1 MTEKFQFFRCLP
13 VLVFV
18 MLGGC
23 VTLGPDYQEPDVSW
37 LQDWQTD
44 LYGQV
49 ASQSETADADLTFWW
64 QVFDDPVLSALVA
77 EARKSSPTM
86 QLAGI
91 AVLESRAAAGIANAT
106 RYPQVQQVTGN
117 AASVTTGE
125 TGSGESDSFGDYG
138 LGFGIG
144 WELDFWGRFRR
155 SIESADAAFFASIA
169 NQQNVQ
175 VLLASQVA
183 SLYYGYLST
192 KFRIEI
198 AEENARIQKRS
209 FEITEALYNSGQDS
223 ELDLQQAKT
232 QYLATLSSIPSL
244 EISLVTTKNGLAALL
259 GRQPGDVPELD
270 NVPDNLPLVEPQI
283 LADIPANLL
292 VRRPDIR
299 AGAWAVAAQSAQIG
313 VAKADYYPAIDLVGS
328 LGLSGNTIS
337 SDSTSL
343 VVGSAFTWN
352 VFDYGLIGNN
362 VRLQDARLQQ
372 AIVSYQNSVLQAA
385 SEIDDAAINVV
396 KTHERKEILSQ
407 TVVSATRSL
416 ELARTRYQEGYADF
430 QRVLDAQ
437 RTLFSQA
444 EKELVNRADHVTAI
458 VSLYK
463 ALGGGWLEMPVE
475 ELINEEIR
483 EQMRSRTKWGD
494 LLDAPLPTDVERP
507 VEKTE

>member
-1 MTEKFQFFRCLP
+1 MTEVFSRFLLAALFGCLS
-13 VLVFV
+13 
-18 MLGGC
+18 GC
-23 VTLGPDYQEPDVSW
+23 VTLGPDFEEPDVGW

-49 ASQSETADADLTFWW
+49 APESERLETDLSFWW
-64 QVFDDPVLSALVA
+64 QVFDDPVLTDLVA
-77 EARKSSPTM
+77 EARRTSPTM
-86 QLAGI
+86 QLAGL
-91 AVLESRAAAGIANAT
+91 AVLQSRAAAGIASAT

-117 AASVTTGE
+117 AASVTAGE
-125 TGSGESDSFGDYG
+125 TGSSDHESFGDYG
-138 LGFGIG
+138 VSFGIG
-144 WELDFWGRFRR
+144 WEMDFWGKFRR

-175 VLLASQVA
+175 ALLAAQVA
-183 SLYYGYLST
+183 NLYYGYLST
-192 KFRIEI
+192 KLRIEI
-198 AEENARIQKRS
+198 ARQNAEIQKRS
-209 FEITEALYNSGQDS
+209 YAITEQLYNSGQES

-232 QYLATLSSIPSL
+232 QYLATLSSIPTL
-244 EISLVTTKNGLAALL
+244 EIALVTTKNGLAALL
-259 GRQPGDVPELD
+259 GRPPGEVPELD
-270 NVPDNLPLVEPQI
+270 NVPQDLPLVEPQV
-283 LADIPANLL
+283 LTDIPANLL

-313 VAKADYYPAIDLVGS
+313 VARADYFPAINLVGS
-328 LGLSGNTIS
+328 LGLSGDTLS

-343 VVGSAFTWN
+343 VAGSAFTWN

-385 SEIDDAAINVV
+385 AEIDDAAINVI

-407 TVVSATRSL
+407 TVAAANRSL
-416 ELARTRYQEGYADF
+416 EIARTRYREGYADF

-444 EKELVNRADHVTAI
+444 EKELENRASHVSAI

-463 ALGGGWLEMPVE
+463 ALGGGWLHMSVDEMVPENV
-475 ELINEEIR
+475 R
-483 EQMRSRTKWGD
+483 EQMRSRTNWGD
-494 LLDAPLPTDVERP
+494 LLDAPLPTGMERP
-507 VEKTE
+507 IEKTD

>member
-1 MTEKFQFFRCLP
+1 
-13 VLVFV
+13 
-18 MLGGC
+18 
-23 VTLGPDYQEPDVSW
+23 
-37 LQDWQTD
+37 
-44 LYGQV
+44 
-49 ASQSETADADLTFWW
+49 
-64 QVFDDPVLSALVA
+64 
-77 EARKSSPTM
+77 M

-270 NVPDNLPLVEPQI
+270 NVPDNLPVVEPQI

-313 VAKADYYPAIDLVGS
+313 VSKADYYPAIDLVGS

>member
-313 VAKADYYPAIDLVGS
+313 VSKADYYPAIDLVGS